1 MARKPREEYA
11 EGIYHIIQRGNNR
24 EFVFELA
31 KDKDYLIEC
40 LQRAVDKDE
49 VEIFAYVVMG
59 NHYNLV
65 LRSQQEPL
73 GKAMQRIN
81 TRYSVYY
88 NRKNDRTGHVFEGP
102 YKASLVDDE
111 RYLLAL
117 IRYIHRNPVR
127 AGLCDTVEKY
137 MWSSDHLYRKNRIKL
152 VQCDFLLD
160 ILANERGTAL
170 EEYQYLMELGDEG
183 QEEIR
188 KAGILEEEAQLEA
201 PTAKSFREP
210 LDKILLDTGISMEQF
225 KQIKDGSRKRDLICI
240 KKAFAKEAL
249 KEGYKP
255 IEIGEHISLSKIA
268 VYEYLK

>member
-11 EGIYHIIQRGNNR
+11 EGIYHVIQRGNNQ
-24 EFVFELA
+24 EFIFELA
-31 KDKDYLIEC
+31 EDKDYLIEC

-59 NHYNLV
+59 NHYHLV
-65 LRSQQEPL
+65 LRSQQESL

-81 TRYSVYY
+81 TRYVYY
-88 NRKNDRTGHVFEGP
+88 NRKNDRSGHVFEGR

-111 RYLLAL
+111 RYFLTL
-117 IRYIHRNPVR
+117 IRYVHRNPVR

-137 MWSSDHLYRKNRIKL
+137 FWSSDRLYREDRIRL
-152 VQCDFLLD
+152 VQCDLLLD
-160 ILANERGTAL
+160 ILANERSTAL
-170 EEYQYLMELGDEG
+170 QEYNLLMGLGDEG
-183 QEEIR
+183 QEELR
-188 KAGILEEEAQLEA
+188 KAGIIGGETWFEDSTENC
-201 PTAKSFREP
+201 FRKP
-210 LDKILLDTGISMEQF
+210 LDKILLDTGVSMEQF
-225 KQIKDGSRKRDLICI
+225 KQIKDGSRKRDFICI
-240 KKAFAKEAL
+240 KRTFAQEAL